1 MYDKFYKYLE
11 FERRYSLH
19 TLKSYQ
25 TDLKQLSDFLIEAY
39 ELENPE
45 NVDHQMLRSWLVHLV
60 QSGIS
65 SKTINRKLATLKSFY
80 KFLKR
85 EAIIEILPTSKLIA
99 PKVAKKLPEFVPE
112 KQIENLLNDFEFED
126 TIDGV
131 RDNLIIEFLYG
142 TGIRLSELINLH
154 ELDVDL
160 NSKLV
165 KVLGKG
171 NKERLIPLNAELV
184 NLIKYYLEK
193 KEGGTYNK
201 TVFLIVTNTG
211 NKLYPM
217 FVYRVVRKYLDQVT
231 SIDKRSPH
239 VLRHSFATHL
249 LNKGADLNAIKEL
262 LGHSNLAATQVYTHN
277 SLEKIKGIYKQA
289 HPKA

>member
-45 NVDHQMLRSWLVHLV
+45 NVDHQMLRSWLVQLV

-201 TVFLIVTNTG
+201 TDFLIVTNTG